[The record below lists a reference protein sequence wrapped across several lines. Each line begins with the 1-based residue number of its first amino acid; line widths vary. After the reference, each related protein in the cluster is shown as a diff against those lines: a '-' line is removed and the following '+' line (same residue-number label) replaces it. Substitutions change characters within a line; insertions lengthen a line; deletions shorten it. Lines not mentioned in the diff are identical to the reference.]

1 MMLPGDYWS
10 RSQGERDLIWAL
22 ASHEANERRAVPRK
36 GRPSPSEKNKP
47 P

>member
-22 ASHEANERRAVPRK
+22 ASHEANEWRAAPWK
-36 GRPSPSEKNKP
+36 GPPVTKLKNKP